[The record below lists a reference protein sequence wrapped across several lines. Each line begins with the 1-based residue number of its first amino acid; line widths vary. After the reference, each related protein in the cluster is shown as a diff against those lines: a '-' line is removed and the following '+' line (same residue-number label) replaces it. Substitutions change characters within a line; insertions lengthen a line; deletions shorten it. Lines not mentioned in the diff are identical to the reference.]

1 MRGRTQETKT
11 MTPSLPEDQTEKKSP
26 AIFWVVVPCFN
37 EEEVIEET
45 AGELRARLMAM
56 IEDGLIRPESRVL
69 FVDDGSRDGTWEILR
84 RLVKADPLIA
94 ALRLRGNGGHQNALY
109 AGLMEAKDYC
119 HVSVSMD
126 ADLQD
131 DPDLIPAMVEKFYEG
146 NDIVY
151 AVRKSRRGEGLFKRA
166 SAFGFYRFMEA
177 MGASIPK
184 DCGDFRLM
192 SREAIKALSLF
203 GEDRPFLRGLVPL
216 LGFPSAQV
224 TFDRRPYLFEREAYP
239 PDPHRGDPF
248 VFDGRRVSSVLC
260 GKGAGGKADPCFYMG
275 SRGAD
280 AFGNR
285 RNRRV
290 YWTHMEGDG
299 WQTPVYRAGADR
311 GVGREYNPGLQL
323 SAQSRRLSQSQSE
336 KGRMVLSG

>member
-69 FVDDGSRDGTWEILR
+69 FVDDGCRDGTWEILR

-224 TFDRRPYLFEREAYP
+224 TFDRRPRKRGRSKYSLKAMVRFALDGLISLSARPIHLILIGGILLF
-239 PDPHRGDPF
+239 
-248 VFDGRRVSSVLC
+248 LT
-260 GKGAGGKADPCFYMG
+260 AGGYLLCSA
-275 SRGAD
+275 
-280 AFGNR
+280 
-285 RNRRV
+285 
-290 YWTHMEGDG
+290 
-299 WQTPVYRAGADR
+299 
-311 GVGREYNPGLQL
+311 GREPGVRQILASIWAAAGL
-323 SAQSRRLSQSQSE
+323 TLLGIGVTGE
-336 KGRMVLSG
+336 YIGRIWREMAGRPRYIARERIGEWGGNITPGSN

>member
-151 AVRKSRRGEGLFKRA
+151 AVRKSRRGEGL
-166 SAFGFYRFMEA
+166 
-177 MGASIPK
+177 
-184 DCGDFRLM
+184 RLC
-192 SREAIKALSLF
+192 L
-203 GEDRPFLRGLVPL
+203 
-216 LGFPSAQV
+216 
-224 TFDRRPYLFEREAYP
+224 
-239 PDPHRGDPF
+239 
-248 VFDGRRVSSVLC
+248 
-260 GKGAGGKADPCFYMG
+260 
-275 SRGAD
+275 
-280 AFGNR
+280 
-285 RNRRV
+285 
-290 YWTHMEGDG
+290 
-299 WQTPVYRAGADR
+299 
-311 GVGREYNPGLQL
+311 
-323 SAQSRRLSQSQSE
+323 
-336 KGRMVLSG
+336 